1 MARRLVSGRV
11 LALVAMLLQAL
22 FYADHIGAAAAAEFG
37 RAAPGARLG
46 LLQIC
51 TGEGIVLM
59 TPDGR
64 VVSNPTA
71 PAGSTG
77 HGHGSNSDCAVCSS
91 ASVCGFDAPKATPL
105 PIFAAQL
112 APAPFLSL
120 RAQGGLKLHRDTQT
134 PIRAPPV
141 G

>member
-1 MARRLVSGRV
+1 
-11 LALVAMLLQAL
+11 MLLQVL

-64 VVSNPTA
+64 VVSNPAA
-71 PAGSTG
+71 PAGSSG
-77 HGHGSNSDCAVCSS
+77 HGHGASSDCAVCSS
-91 ASVCGFDAPKATPL
+91 ASVCGFDAPKATPM

-120 RAQGGLKLHRDTQT
+120 RERAGLVLRRTSVQA
-134 PIRAPPV
+134 IRAPPI